1 MDEDVIVTVGVDTH
15 TDVHVA
21 AVLDQAGRLLG
32 TQGFSATTRGYA
44 KLATWIES
52 FGLVDKIGMEG
63 TGHFGAGLLRFLTD
77 YGLTVIE
84 VDRPD
89 RSARRRNGKS
99 DPLDAESAAR
109 AVQSGR
115 ATGTPKTRDAEV
127 EMIRTLRVAR
137 RGAMKARV
145 QAGAQ
150 LNCLVV
156 SAPESVRA
164 GLRRLGT
171 KQRVRICAA
180 FRPGPLSD
188 PAAAAKT
195 ALRALARRWQALQ
208 AEIDELD
215 AHLTGLVSAV
225 APQLIALPGV
235 GVDTAGQLLVT
246 AGDNPAR
253 LRSEA
258 AFARLCGAAPIP
270 VSSGRTDRHRLHR
283 GGDRL
288 ANNALWRIA
297 LVRMYCH
304 QPTKDYVTRRTSE
317 GKTKTEILRCLKRYI
332 ARETY
337 PLLRSPA

>member
-1 MDEDVIVTVGVDTH
+1 VV
-15 TDVHVA
+15 
-21 AVLDQAGRLLG
+21 
-32 TQGFSATTRGYA
+32 
-44 KLATWIES
+44 
-52 FGLVDKIGMEG
+52 
-63 TGHFGAGLLRFLTD
+63 
-77 YGLTVIE
+77 E

-109 AVQSGR
+109 AVLSGR
-115 ATGTPKTRDAEV
+115 ADGTPKTRDAEV

-150 LNCLVV
+150 LDSLVV
-156 SAPESVRA
+156 SAPESVRV
-164 GLRRLGT
+164 GLRRLTT
-171 KQRVRICAA
+171 KQRVRACAG
-180 FRPGPLSD
+180 FRPGRLD
-188 PAAAAKT
+188 GPAAATKL
-195 ALRALARRWQALQ
+195 ALQALARRWQALQ
-208 AEIDELD
+208 AEIDDLD
-215 AHLTGLVSAV
+215 AHLTTLVGAV
-225 APQLIALPGV
+225 APQLLALPGV

-246 AGDNPAR
+246 AGDNPNR

-258 AFARLCGAAPIP
+258 AFARLCGVAPIP

-297 LVRMYCH
+297 LVRMHCH
-304 QPTKDYVTRRTSE
+304 QPTKDYVTRRTAE
-317 GKTKTEILRCLKRYI
+317 GKTKPEILRCLKRYL

-337 PLLRSPA
+337 PLLTG

>member
-1 MDEDVIVTVGVDTH
+1 MDPEVIVTGGVDTH
-15 TDVHVA
+15 TDVHMA
-21 AVLDQAGRLLG
+21 AVLDQTGRLLA
-32 TQGFSATTRGYA
+32 TQAFPATTRGYA
-44 KLATWIES
+44 RLATWLES
-52 FGLVDKIGMEG
+52 FGPVDKIGMEG
-63 TGHFGAGLLRFLTD
+63 TGHFGAGLLRFLRD

-89 RSARRRNGKS
+89 RSSRRRNGKS

-115 ATGTPKTRDAEV
+115 ANGTPKSRDAEV
-127 EMIRTLRVAR
+127 EMIRALRVAR

-145 QAGAQ
+145 QAGDQ
-150 LNCLVV
+150 LESLVV
-156 SAPESVRA
+156 SAPETVRA
-164 GLRRLGT
+164 PLRKLST
-171 KQRVRICAA
+171 KQRVRVCAA
-180 FRPGPLSD
+180 YRLGPID
-188 PAAAAKT
+188 NPAAATKH
-195 ALRALARRWQALQ
+195 ALRILARRWQALQ

-215 AHLTGLVSAV
+215 TQLGVLVTAA
-225 APQLIALPGV
+225 APQLLALPGV

-246 AGDNPAR
+246 AGDNPER

-297 LVRMYCH
+297 LVRMHCH
-304 QPTKDYVTRRTSE
+304 QPTKDYVARRITE
-317 GKTKTEILRCLKRYI
+317 GKTKTEILRCLKR
-332 ARETY
+332 
-337 PLLRSPA
+337 